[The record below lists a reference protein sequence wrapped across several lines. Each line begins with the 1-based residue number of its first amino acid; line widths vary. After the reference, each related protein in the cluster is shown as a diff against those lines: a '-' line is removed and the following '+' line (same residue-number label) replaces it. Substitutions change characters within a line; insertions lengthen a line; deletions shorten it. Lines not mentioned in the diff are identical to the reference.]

1 MAEHPILF
9 NGEMVRAIL
18 EGRKTQT
25 RRICKPLINAKS
37 VADVYHRP
45 DGLFIGTHLK
55 VGLGCGITEPF
66 PCPLGHPGDR
76 LWVRENFQPLL
87 ADGTDWVDS
96 DWKTGKGY
104 AINYTATSPVQEFYD
119 CANDEAFCDR
129 VKPSIHM
136 PRWASRI
143 TLEITEVRL
152 QRLQDISEEDAQAE
166 GFDTMEKQEKYGL
179 ASWSRHCHP
188 DAAETPVARKT
199 FGAIW
204 EQIYAKRGI
213 GWVVNPWVWA
223 VSFKVMSA

>member
-1 MAEHPILF
+1 MKERPILF

-25 RRICKPLINAKS
+25 RRICKPLINATS

-136 PRWASRI
+136 PRWGSRI
-143 TLEITEVRL
+143 TLEITDVRV
-152 QRLQDISEEDAQAE
+152 QRIQDISESDAIDE
-166 GFDTMEKQEKYGL
+166 GSGATGTLHEEWDGD
-179 ASWSRHCHP
+179 P
-188 DAAETPVARKT
+188 DQYRKRFRELWDSINT
-199 FGAIW
+199 EPGPYRFCA
-204 EQIYAKRGI
+204 
-213 GWVVNPWVWA
+213 NPWVWA
-223 VSFKVMSA
+223 VSFKMVRA